1 MKKSMMNLEDLLKN
15 LSCLRNMQAKLS
27 SVYLTDYAFT
37 PNELNVLILLSNNPS
52 MDTAKELSM
61 YLGVSKGLICR
72 SLDHLAALDM
82 IRVEEDPADHRKQR
96 LRLKKCSQPV
106 IERIKQAR
114 NVIGEKL
121 LQGICEEELQIVEGV
136 FDKIRNNIQLLKE
149 EEYE

>member
-1 MKKSMMNLEDLLKN
+1 MKERMMNLEDLLKN

-27 SVYLTDYAFT
+27 SVYLTEYAFT
-37 PNELNVLILLSNNPS
+37 PNELNILILLSNHPS

-72 SLDHLAALDM
+72 SLDRLIAMDM
-82 IRVEEDPADHRKQR
+82 IRVVEDPADHRKQR

-121 LQGICEEELQIVEGV
+121 LKGICEEELQIVEGV